1 MIDFRGLPLPVNIAV
16 LLVSAAIVWGA
27 GTRMARLVDAIAE
40 RTGLGRA
47 FAGFLLLG
55 GVTSL
60 PELATVI
67 TAAHGGHANLALSS
81 ILGSV
86 STNVLLLA
94 LAD

>member
-1 MIDFRGLPLPVNIAV
+1 MIDFRGLPLPVNLVV

-27 GTRMARLVDAIAE
+27 GTRLARIVDAISE

-67 TAAHGGHANLALSS
+67 TAAHAGHANLALAED
-81 ILGSV
+81 LRRR
-86 STNVLLLA
+86 LA
-94 LAD
+94 RLSDDPYR